1 MTIDF
6 QSVNYNADIS
16 LVEFT
21 KNRLQKMEKFFNHI
35 VEVEVYTKVLNTS
48 EKNNKQA
55 EVKIRVP
62 GEHFIVKKTCKSFE
76 EAVDTCSQSAE
87 RLLIKFKTRNRLRS
101 V

>member
-35 VEVEVYTKVLNTS
+35 VEVEVFTKVLNTS
-48 EKNNKQA
+48 EKNNKHA

-62 GEHFIVKKTCKSFE
+62 GEHF
-76 EAVDTCSQSAE
+76 
-87 RLLIKFKTRNRLRS
+87 
-101 V
+101 

>member
-35 VEVEVYTKVLNTS
+35 VEVEVFTKVLNTS
-48 EKNNKQA
+48 KKQQTSGGKDPCSRRA
-55 EVKIRVP
+55 LYSE
-62 GEHFIVKKTCKSFE
+62 KTCK
-76 EAVDTCSQSAE
+76 
-87 RLLIKFKTRNRLRS
+87 L
-101 V
+101 